1 MSLTT
6 FTSLPTET
14 ELKSYQIVATI
25 ASNNPHWK
33 KLGGNGK
40 SEEIVATILSVML
53 LARELGFSPM
63 QAVSGGINN
72 IQGKFEI
79 SARLMNQ
86 AIRARG
92 HKMQQRLLTDEVC
105 TLWGKRKDTGEEME
119 VSYHIEEARRSGL
132 VRDGSPWKKTPQDML
147 FARCISRLA
156 RRLYPDCIGSCY
168 IEGEL
173 QESILKQSPQSI
185 DLPKKDEFEIMVEPL
200 PMLEIPADV
209 DYQRVQEFIHETAQ
223 QTKRSTSD
231 IAKRASEN
239 MTGFLDKL
247 KQWESLKYPIATDDD
262 SCNLMEEQAYG

>member
-1 MSLTT
+1 MTLTT
-6 FTSLPTET
+6 FTSLPTEA
-14 ELKSYQIVATI
+14 ELNSYQIVAKI

-33 KLGGNGK
+33 KLGGNG
-40 SEEIVATILSVML
+40 SADEVIATILSVML

-92 HKMQQRLLTDEVC
+92 HKMQQRVLTDEVC

-173 QESILKQSPQSI
+173 QESILKQSPETI
-185 DLPKKDEFEIMVEPL
+185 ELPKKEEFEVVEEEVGLIL
-200 PMLEIPADV
+200 PDV
-209 DYQRVQEFIHETAQ
+209 NTDHVNEFVTETAS
-223 QTKRSTSD
+223 QTKRSEND
-231 IAKRASEN
+231 IRKRANGNKE
-239 MTGFLDKL
+239 GFLKSFR
-247 KQWESLKYPIATDDD
+247 QWEEKKYPLLEADLEP
-262 SCNLMEEQAYG
+262 CNLMPEAAYG